1 MQFFQK
7 TLFTLTKLL
16 SEYFLGGGDRTHRGW
31 GAGVCDRGRG
41 GGLRENTLEQVGTIS
56 YEGNL
61 LGMNC
66 LLHSFDSRQ
75 DVSA

>member
-1 MQFFQK
+1 M
-7 TLFTLTKLL
+7 
-16 SEYFLGGGDRTHRGW
+16 EGDRTYRGW

-75 DVSA
+75 DVSACARYSGAPLIRGSKNL